1 MPEKVRSHEDL
12 ASLKE
17 IIRNFWVFSGYSQR
31 KIMEEFNK
39 NEDYVKKYGT
49 VSQSSIAQYVKE
61 ARRDLENW
69 LDEDALEKY
78 TGEFVRKQYIME
90 EQIEKLRKAQGFID
104 FEQGESKDKEL
115 YLKFEMAIH
124 EIHKD
129 QIKMMSEIELVLQIK
144 RLAKDRRTKTE
155 TLVLI
160 NDADKIIDTKKKR
173 GYVLENNGVF
183 ISEHEKGISCQ
194 LVPEQNV
201 PTVEE

>member
-17 IIRNFWVFSGYSQR
+17 IVRNFWVFSGYSQR
-31 KIMEEFNK
+31 KIAEEFNK

-49 VSQSSIAQYVKE
+49 ISQSSVAQYVKE

-78 TGEFVRKQYIME
+78 TGEFVRKQFIME
-90 EQIEKLRKAQGFID
+90 EQIEKLRKAQGYID
-104 FEQGESKDKEL
+104 FEQGEAKDKEL

-144 RLAKDRRTKTE
+144 RLAKDRRVKTE
-155 TLVLI
+155 TLNLI
-160 NDADKIIDTKKKR
+160 DDADKILETKKKR
-173 GYVLENNGVF
+173 GYILESKEF
-183 ISEHEKGISCQ
+183 ISEKIEDSSCQ
-194 LVPEQNV
+194 LVQEPNV